1 METEFI
7 IIGIFVILI
16 FVGFELT
23 SVRSY
28 RKTIAKQK
36 QLINEQSDFIKV
48 LMRDNDIAVQ
58 KQYENIKNKLNG
70 K

>member
-7 IIGIFVILI
+7 IIGIFVIII
-16 FVGFELT
+16 FVGFEIK

-28 RKTIAKQK
+28 RKTIAKQNK
-36 QLINEQSDFIKV
+36 YIEAQDDIIKV
-48 LMRDNDIAVQ
+48 LMRENDIAVQ